1 MSKNPCLTKT
11 ASERRRTLAEGHR
24 ERLKK
29 RFLAEDLERFEPH
42 NALEILLFYAL
53 PRIDTNMIAHRL
65 IDRFGSFSGV
75 LDAPCEEIAS
85 VDGVGENAAIFLKL
99 ISATVKYYEKEQNI
113 NKALVSDSSDEI
125 GRLLVEKLSAEPN
138 EKVVLMMLDN
148 SGNVTDI
155 RVVYEGSVNSANVNL
170 RRITEAVLVSKASS
184 VILAHNHPGGIA
196 LPSVE
201 DIEVT
206 QTLKKALLLIDVDL
220 VEHYIIAPDGYA
232 KIINS

>member
-1 MSKNPCLTKT
+1 MSIVQLEKEYVSCCAKFKSVRDKSKEDEGLRIEARK
-11 ASERRRTLAEGHR
+11 LAQRGLGLAIS
-24 ERLKK
+24 LKK
-29 RFLAEDLERFEPH
+29 QYGDIR
-42 NALEILLFYAL
+42 
-53 PRIDTNMIAHRL
+53 
-65 IDRFGSFSGV
+65 
-75 LDAPCEEIAS
+75 EEKK
-85 VDGVGENAAIFLKL
+85 DYDEK
-99 ISATVKYYEKEQNI
+99 VKYYEKEQNI

-206 QTLKKALLLIDVDL
+206 QTLKKALSLIDVDL